1 MGYANYLFMLKGY
14 KVSLYQN
21 SAQAELLERH
31 FGSCRWVYNHMIV
44 INQKRYHRTGKGMSG
59 YDMQNMLPK
68 LKKQYPWLTEVNS
81 QSLQM
86 VCHNL
91 AESYN
96 RFFKKK
102 GGYPSFKKKGGKD
115 SFSAIN
121 NSRFEGNKI
130 RLPKLGL
137 IRFRGGDMPEG
148 DVKRFT
154 ISKEAGKYYASVLID
169 DGIELPKPKTPKK
182 ILGIDLGLIDMVV
195 TSDGQSFK
203 APKHLRKAQAELR
216 KRQKSLSR
224 KVKGSNRR
232 KKAKLRLAVCHQ
244 KIKNQRKDFNHK
256 LSHSLVQGSDS
267 QTAFALENLN
277 VTGMMRNHNS
287 ARSIADAGW
296 NQFKTFLTYKAAA
309 VGRQV
314 IEVDRFFPSSKT
326 CSACGVVRQSLPL
339 SCRKWTCN
347 DCGYVHDRDIN
358 AAINI
363 ANEAAR
369 NVVSD
374 SKRGGRVSPVA
385 IQASVIEARMC
396 KSGRKP

>member
-1 MGYANYLFMLKGY
+1 
-14 KVSLYQN
+14 
-21 SAQAELLERH
+21 
-31 FGSCRWVYNHMIV
+31 MIV

-68 LKKQYPWLTEVNS
+68 LKKQYQWLAEVNS

-102 GGYPSFKKKGGKD
+102 GGYPAFKKKGGKD

-130 RLPKLGL
+130 KLPKLGL
-137 IRFRGGDMPEG
+137 LRFRGGDMPEG
-148 DVKRFT
+148 KVKKFT
-154 ISKEAGKYYASVLID
+154 VKKEAGKYCVSVLID
-169 DGIELPKPKTPKK
+169 DEKELPKPKTPKK
-182 ILGIDLGLIDMVV
+182 VLGIDLGLIDVAV

-216 KRQKSLSR
+216 KRQKVLSR

-232 KKAKLRLAVCHQ
+232 KKAKLRLAVHHQ
-244 KIKNQRKDFNHK
+244 KIRNQRKDFNHK

-267 QTAFALENLN
+267 QTAFALEDLN
-277 VTGMMRNHNS
+277 VTGMMRNHKL

-296 NQFKTFLTYKAAA
+296 HQFKTFLTYKAAA

-314 IEVDRFFPSSKT
+314 IEVDRWFPSSKC
-326 CSACGVVRQSLPL
+326 CSNCGIVQESLAL
-339 SCRKWTCN
+339 SEREWKCE
-347 DCGYVHDRDIN
+347 CGITHQRDIN
-358 AAINI
+358 AARNI
-363 ANEAAR
+363 ALEAAR
-369 NVVSD
+369 NVVLEHGS
-374 SKRGGRVSPVA
+374 RVSPVV
-385 IQASVIEARMC
+385 IQASASEVHMC
-396 KSGRKP
+396 AER